1 MDIIVHSVTEKKNK
15 RRITSQSEFYSFGPV
30 FHDDKENKK
39 TAVWLRTKISRC
51 EPGDRQK
58 K

>member
-30 FHDDKENKK
+30 FHDDKEKK
-39 TAVWLRTKISRC
+39 
-51 EPGDRQK
+51 K
-58 K
+58 KNSCVVEDQDKQV